1 MFYIFFQYDLHFLK
15 KIAPG
20 SETSNILVG
29 ETTFLTTQITVFIRL
44 KEAVLLGDLTEVPVP
59 TRFLFIHL
67 GTIGNAAKYREIGR
81 SMGVLMSDE
90 VKLYFFPCKLVIFQI
105 LYMMNL
111 WKKLFCNMS
120 LKNKYTVVKPL
131 TNTSLI
137 LMIFG
142 LRDFKRH

>member
-90 VKLYFFPCKLVIFQI
+90 VFHDVAYKARSRTDLLAGLDEFL
-105 LYMMNL
+105 
-111 WKKLFCNMS
+111 S
-120 LKNKYTVVKPL
+120 AATVLPPGEWDPSIRIEPPASVP
-131 TNTSLI
+131 SQVS
-137 LMIFG
+137 
-142 LRDFKRH
+142 